1 METSI
6 KIKEETKKKL
16 NLLKYKLNLKS
27 IDGVINSLLEITTQ
41 VQMASHIKEKEELR
55 R

>member
-1 METSI
+1 MKTSI

-27 IDGVINSLLEITTQ
+27 LDDVIKYLLN
-41 VQMASHIKEKEELR
+41 KRGGK
-55 R
+55 

>member
-16 NLLKYKLNLKS
+16 NLLKYKLGLKS
-27 IDGVINSLLEITTQ
+27 IDEVIQSLLNITTQ
-41 VQMASHIKEKEELR
+41 VQLASHIKDKEINKK
-55 R
+55 